1 MSELTLATVKPVIS
15 ESAYR
20 QLTSMFTNEEL
31 QELSSSEGRT
41 LAQEHNVQMGWH
53 TDEVGEID
61 GIFLRMLVGDSM
73 QVCTWLKDDTPL
85 KPYNWT
91 VASRY
96 VSPSKALMIPRAFAR
111 YIPTGRV
118 GTATPLKL
126 THFGD
131 RTEAPQPLRLLP
143 KPGATDINPRGR
155 DTDTKHSPSTPDR
168 LRSPSPTRKNYNFTK
183 IGLSMLLM
191 SMVLYA
197 AKKIFVKPKPPQVA
211 SPIQSK
217 GHEAFS
223 KPIAT

>member
-20 QLTSMFTNEEL
+20 QFTSMFTNEAL

-53 TDEVGEID
+53 TDETGEID
-61 GIFLRMLVGDSM
+61 GVFLRMLVGNSI

-91 VASRY
+91 IASRY
-96 VSPSKALMIPRAFAR
+96 VSPSKALMIPGVFAR
-111 YIPTGRV
+111 HIPTGRV
-118 GTATPLKL
+118 GTEAPLKL
-126 THFGD
+126 THFGGG
-131 RTEAPQPLRLLP
+131 EVLNRLQSLP
-143 KPGATDINPRGR
+143 KPGAADIPPRDH
-155 DTDTKHSPSTPDR
+155 DTDTNHSPSTPDP
-168 LRSPSPTRKNYNFTK
+168 LRSPLPTRKNYNFTK
-183 IGLSMLLM
+183 IGVSILLV
-191 SMVLYA
+191 SMVLYT
-197 AKKIFVKPKPPQVA
+197 AKKIFVKSKPPQVA